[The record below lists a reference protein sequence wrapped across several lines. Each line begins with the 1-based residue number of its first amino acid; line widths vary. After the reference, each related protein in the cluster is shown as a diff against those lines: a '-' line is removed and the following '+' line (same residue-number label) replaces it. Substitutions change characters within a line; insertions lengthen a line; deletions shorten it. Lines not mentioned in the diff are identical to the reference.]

1 MTFFINFC
9 KLHLKRRSDERR
21 EKRLEKNVEKVFYIK
36 IFGTQPALAAAILLH
51 IYNSPRGRIVVE
63 IDNKILNI
71 ILAQLAGWWWL
82 PTSPVRILP
91 SATLI
96 GKNTLF

>member
-1 MTFFINFC
+1 MN
-9 KLHLKRRSDERR
+9 E
-21 EKRLEKNVEKVFYIK
+21 EKKDSKKMLLYIK
-36 IFGTQPALAAAILLH
+36 NFGTQPALAAAILLH

-63 IDNKILNI
+63 IDNKIMNI